1 MKGRRLGSWLC
12 LVLLGAAAGGC
23 AVADTGAFVR
33 LQEDMESLK
42 REVAAG
48 RRSPAPGP
56 PSAAGAGR
64 TDMTSLQTT
73 LADLASDNDRIKS
86 DLLAVT
92 TRADETKV
100 EMRKEMSRLNGTAAE
115 LGQKVQE
122 MQAKV
127 ARLAEVEKRVAALEE
142 KAGRGAAGKPPGA
155 DPQVPLA
162 DLKSPE
168 EMYDYGLG
176 LIKGGDTKKGREVLN
191 SFAAKY
197 PDHRLMQNV
206 FYWKGET
213 FYSEKDYESAILSFQ
228 DVVDKYPG
236 GEKAPDAMLKQG
248 LSFQALNDRKNARIL
263 YELLLSKYPKSPAAE
278 RARQKLAELK

>member
-1 MKGRRLGSWLC
+1 MKRKRLASLLC

-48 RRSPAPGP
+48 RKSPAPGP
-56 PSAAGAGR
+56 PSATGAGR
-64 TDMTSLQTT
+64 NDLTSFQTT

-92 TRADETKV
+92 TRADETKL
-100 EMRKEMSRLNGTAAE
+100 EMQKEASRLNGITTE
-115 LGQKVQE
+115 QGQAIQQMRGKI
-122 MQAKV
+122 AK
-127 ARLAEVEKRVAALEE
+127 LEEIEKRVAALEE
-142 KAGRGAAGKPPGA
+142 KAGKGAAPVGA
-155 DPQVPLA
+155 APQVSVEN
-162 DLKSPE
+162 LKTPE
-168 EMYDYGLG
+168 EMYEYGLG
-176 LIKGGDTKKGREVLN
+176 LIKGGDTKKAREVLN
-191 SFAAKY
+191 TFAAKY

-213 FYSEKDYESAILSFQ
+213 FYADKDYESAILSFQ

-236 GEKAPDAMLKQG
+236 GDKAPDAMFKQG

-263 YELLLSKYPKSPAAE
+263 YELLLTKYPKAPAAE
-278 RARQKLAELK
+278 KARQKLAELK